1 MTAPSSVKNASSRM
15 RAPPRSAIAPSSGAA
30 RAMTRLPDPLRIPS
44 RNVLTAASVPTLQYC
59 LKKIGKNPAITVVAN
74 AELAQS

>member
-1 MTAPSSVKNASSRM
+1 M

-30 RAMTRLPDPLRIPS
+30 SAITRLPSPLSIPS

-59 LKKIGKNPAITVVAN
+59 LKKTGKNPAMTVVAN